1 MRFFPY
7 FCYVPKSM
15 KDEKALNACVPVLI
29 ALHS

>member
-15 KDEKALNACVPVLI
+15 KHEKALLTRVPVLI